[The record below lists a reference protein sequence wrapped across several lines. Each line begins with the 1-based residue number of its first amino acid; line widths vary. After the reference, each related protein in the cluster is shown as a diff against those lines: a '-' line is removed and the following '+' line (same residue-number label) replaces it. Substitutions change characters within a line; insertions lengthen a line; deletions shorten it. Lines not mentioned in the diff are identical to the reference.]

1 MREVPLFMPKRPF
14 TPHRDNNLALRLYD
28 VLHAPARWLVARR
41 DAAALEGLG
50 EREWSD
56 IGAGARDLGEGHIA
70 EETADERAAR
80 KRAIRAWYGDVSR
93 RRAA

>member
-1 MREVPLFMPKRPF
+1 MREVSLFTPMTPS
-14 TPHRDNNLALRLYD
+14 TPHRDSNLARRLYD
-28 VLHAPARWLVARR
+28 VLHAPARWLEARR

-56 IGAGARDLGEGHIA
+56 IGAGPRDLGEGYFA

-80 KRAIRAWYGDVSR
+80 KRAIRAWYGEGR